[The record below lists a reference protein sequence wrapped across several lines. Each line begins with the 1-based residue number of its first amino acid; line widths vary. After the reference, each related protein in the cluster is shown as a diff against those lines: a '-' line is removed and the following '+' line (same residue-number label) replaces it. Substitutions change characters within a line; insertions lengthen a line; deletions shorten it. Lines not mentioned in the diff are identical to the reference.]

1 MVSTQVFVL
10 GLAVGGSTVVVVPVE
25 AVGADVDGTGVA
37 GAEVDGADVNG
48 AEVDGATVAGAEV
61 DGADVNG
68 AEVDGSDVA
77 GLPVGVAVP
86 AAVEP
91 PPQPQHMSSSV
102 KLVVSNRPF
111 S

>member
-1 MVSTQVFVL
+1 MTSV

-25 AVGADVDGTGVA
+25 AVGADVDGADVA
-37 GAEVDGADVNG
+37 GAEVDGA
-48 AEVDGATVAGAEV
+48 AVAGAEV
-61 DGADVNG
+61 TGA
-68 AEVDGSDVA
+68 AVDGSDVA

-86 AAVEP
+86 AAIGP

-102 KLVVSNRPF
+102 KLAVSNRPF